1 MALQNSDPTVIVNG
15 NALYITP
22 NSLEVDDGLGEQKV
36 LVQSAGNGVLDTVY
50 ANDVETNLGMVK
62 FSLRNTDANQQ
73 IARQLKANLNQNVIT
88 IPSNTSNGLNR
99 TYTQMAMTNNYKVP
113 FSPDGVIE
121 VEFMGQ
127 KPSI

>member
-73 IARQLKANLNQNVIT
+73 IARQLKANSNQNVIT
-88 IPSNTSNGLNR
+88 IPSNTSGGINR